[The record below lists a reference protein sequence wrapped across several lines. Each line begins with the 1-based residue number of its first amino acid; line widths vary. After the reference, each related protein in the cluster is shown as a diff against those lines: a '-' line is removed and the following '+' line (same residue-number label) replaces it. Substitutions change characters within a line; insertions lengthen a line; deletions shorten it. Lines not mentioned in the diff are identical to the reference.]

1 MFLHF
6 ESPWFLLLLLLVP
19 ALVVRRILAGRAAG
33 MPSLRYADLSRL
45 EGLPRGWRINFQP
58 LLPALRYLTLALV
71 VIGLARPQAGQAHE
85 IIHGEGVDIALA
97 LDISGSMAALDFSP
111 DDRLG
116 AAKKVI
122 AQFVDERPYD
132 RIGLIVFA
140 ATAFH
145 QSPPTIDHDVL
156 SRLLDQVRL
165 STELGIEDR
174 TAMGIGL
181 ANAVN
186 MLKDSSS
193 KSKVVIL
200 LTDGVNNTGEID
212 PRTAAQAAKALSIKV
227 YTIGMGKPG
236 KVPVPVVDAF
246 GQRTLTYRQS
256 ELDEDTL
263 KAIAADT
270 GGLYYRAEDTRGL
283 MQIYDE
289 INRMEKSQVEVQRY
303 TNYREL
309 AGWVLAPALVL
320 FLREIALRS
329 TLFRVLP

>member
-6 ESPWFLLLLLLVP
+6 ESPWFLLLLLLIP
-19 ALVVRRILAGRAAG
+19 SLILSRIFAGRAVRP
-33 MPSLRYADLSRL
+33 PSLRYADLTRL
-45 EGLPRGWRINFQP
+45 GSLPPGWRAAFQP
-58 LLPALRYLTLALV
+58 VLPGLRYLSLTLI
-71 VIGLARPQAGQAHE
+71 VIALARPQAGQARE
-85 IIHGEGVDIALA
+85 VIHGEGVDIALA
-97 LDISGSMAALDFSP
+97 LDISGSMASLDFSP
-111 DDRLG
+111 NDRLG
-116 AAKKVI
+116 AAKEVI
-122 AQFVDERPYD
+122 GDFITERPYD

-140 ATAFH
+140 STAFH

-156 SRLLDQVRL
+156 TNLLDDVRL
-165 STELGIEDR
+165 STDLGIEDR

-212 PRTAAQAAKALSIKV
+212 PLTAAQAAKALGIKV

-246 GQRTLTYRQS
+246 GQRTVTYQES

-263 KAIAADT
+263 KAIAANT
-270 GGLYYRAEDTRGL
+270 GGLYFRAEDTSGL
-283 MQIYDE
+283 KKVYDE
-289 INRMEKSQVEVQRY
+289 INKMEKSQVEVQRY
-303 TNYREL
+303 NNYQEL
-309 AGWVLAPALVL
+309 AGWALLPAFVL
-320 FLREIALRS
+320 FLLEVVLRQ
-329 TLFRVLP
+329 TILRMLP